1 MWLEKFFQIIDNS
14 FIGRFIDK
22 RLDIISSTNPDR
34 IYVENIRSFYNLNT
48 PVAKTF
54 CEMAVK
60 ENLFKKR
67 IGVECPTCGKLI
79 NHYSFENEIPDTIIC
94 DTCLMLENDK
104 HEFKKSE
111 MSKIEFY
118 QLNKALV

>member
-1 MWLEKFFQIIDNS
+1 MWLEKFFRIIDKS

-22 RLDIISSTNPDR
+22 RLDVISATNPDR

-48 PVAKTF
+48 PTAKTL

-67 IGVECPTCGKLI
+67 IGVECPDCGKLI
-79 NHYSFENEIPDTIIC
+79 THYNSEKDIPEKIVC

-111 MSKIEFY
+111 ISKIEFY
-118 QLNKALV
+118 QLNKAVV

>member
-22 RLDIISSTNPDR
+22 RLDVISATNPDR

-48 PVAKTF
+48 PTAKTL

-60 ENLFKKR
+60 ENLFKRR
-67 IGVECPTCGKLI
+67 IGVECPHCGKLI
-79 NHYSFENEIPDTIIC
+79 THYNSENDIPEKIVC
-94 DTCLMLENDK
+94 DNCLMLENEK

-111 MSKIEFY
+111 ISKIEFY
-118 QLNKALV
+118 QLNKAVV

>member
-22 RLDIISSTNPDR
+22 RLDVISATNPDR

-48 PVAKTF
+48 PTAKTL

-60 ENLFKKR
+60 ENLFKRR
-67 IGVECPTCGKLI
+67 IGVECPHCAKLI
-79 NHYSFENEIPDTIIC
+79 THYNSENDIPEKIVC
-94 DTCLMLENDK
+94 DNCLMLENEK

-111 MSKIEFY
+111 ISKIEFY
-118 QLNKALV
+118 QLNKAVV